1 LEGGR
6 NPQASGFE
14 GSSQYMQLV
23 INTFGASLRRKGD
36 RFIVRAGSKQLVASA
51 HKVASI
57 LVTTGIHLSSD
68 VISLAVAHKIDV
80 IFLEKTGEPI
90 ARVWPAR
97 MGSTAAIR
105 RRQLDAALGPDGLD
119 LAREWVSAKLRHQL
133 EFLEELGLRRP
144 NLCSVFDSP
153 VATIRGSLE
162 QLGGLAGTLD
172 DQRAR
177 LLGLEGNAGR
187 AYFACLGQLV
197 PEQYRF
203 HGRSRQPA
211 QDGFNAL
218 LNYAYGVL
226 YSIVDRACIC
236 AGLDPFLG
244 FLHTDNY
251 NKPSLVYDL
260 IEPFRILAESATLLL
275 FTGRRVKAEFFEP
288 VAGGVALSKEGR
300 EAFLPYYNERLDRRT
315 KYPVQGKPGKFR
327 KIKRRDTITHEAHA
341 LANRL
346 LGRLDLPRIVETRR
360 LWEEPAAEPLP
371 SELGDEPDP
380 ASDPP
385 AS

>member
-1 LEGGR
+1 LAGSDGIHGGY
-6 NPQASGFE
+6 PAQA
-14 GSSQYMQLV
+14 
-23 INTFGASLRRKGD
+23 TRR
-36 RFIVRAGSKQLVASA
+36 RSRAGWS
-51 HKVASI
+51 
-57 LVTTGIHLSSD
+57 
-68 VISLAVAHKIDV
+68 
-80 IFLEKTGEPI
+80 
-90 ARVWPAR
+90 R
-97 MGSTAAIR
+97 
-105 RRQLDAALGPDGLD
+105 

-162 QLGGLAGTLD
+162 QLGGLVGTLD
-172 DQRAR
+172 NQRAR

-260 IEPFRILAESATLLL
+260 IEPFRILAERAALLL
-275 FTGRRVKAEFFEP
+275 FTGRRVKVEFFEP

-300 EAFLPYYNERLDRRT
+300 AAFLPYYNERLDRRT
-315 KYPVQGKPGKFR
+315 KYPVQGKPGKIR

-360 LWEEPAAEPLP
+360 LWEEPAAEPLA

-385 AS
+385 GS